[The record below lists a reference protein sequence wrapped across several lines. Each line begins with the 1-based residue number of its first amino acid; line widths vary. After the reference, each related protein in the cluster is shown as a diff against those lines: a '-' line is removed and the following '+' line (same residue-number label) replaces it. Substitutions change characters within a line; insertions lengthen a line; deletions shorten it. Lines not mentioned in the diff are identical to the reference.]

1 MRISFLITIAII
13 CACVTTQA
21 QIINYVKNPSFE
33 DTIRCPDEINQIS
46 YSKFWTCAIDTV
58 GEPYYAPEYYNT
70 CSGTSYPIRCGI
82 PENSG
87 GYQFPRTGNAYL
99 GGTIYYDK
107 TLPAPPGLHFNWRD
121 YFQGRL
127 YKNLT
132 AGQTYCVSFWV
143 VMGEVSAYGQNKIG
157 AYLDDGSIN
166 FRDTAGI
173 EITDVIPQVFS
184 TEIIKD
190 TFNWTKVEGSF
201 VASGNETH
209 ITLGCFA
216 KNEDVDTFYNI
227 WGGFLQYSYYYFDD
241 VSVIPIDY
249 MANAG
254 FDVHVPEGGTV
265 EIGNP
270 DTTAF
275 GLDCKW
281 YHKGMLIDSGV
292 RITVPANILVGVTD
306 TYVVVQTICGNITRD
321 TVTVYTAALGV
332 KHWEKKAV
340 QVYPNPS
347 TGRFSI
353 SADIAGDVSLRVY
366 DLQGR
371 LVHRQEADLG
381 KGSAELSL
389 HVAAGTYLLH
399 LEDREGKVYRERL
412 QVE

>member
-1 MRISFLITIAII
+1 MRTSLLITIAII
-13 CACVTTQA
+13 CACLTTQA

-33 DTIRCPDEINQIS
+33 DTVKCPDGWSQIS
-46 YSKFWTCAIDTV
+46 YAKHWSCAVDTIDN
-58 GEPYYAPEYYNT
+58 PPYAPEYFNVCAKSIYQA
-70 CSGTSYPIRCGI
+70 GI
-82 PENSG
+82 PENTG
-87 GYQFPRTGNAYL
+87 GYQFPNTGNAYVGL
-99 GGTIYYDK
+99 HTYYDK
-107 TLPAPPGLHFNWRD
+107 TMPLPPSIIPPNFRD
-121 YFQGRL
+121 YAQGRL
-127 YKNLT
+127 HKHLKT
-132 AGQTYCVSFWV
+132 GQTYCVSFWV
-143 VMGEVSAYGQNKIG
+143 VMGEASAYGQNKIG

-166 FRDTAGI
+166 ARDTPGA

-216 KNEDVDTFYNI
+216 KNEDVDTFHNI
-227 WGGFLQYSYYYFDD
+227 WGGLIQYSYFYFDD

-249 MANAG
+249 KANAG
-254 FDVHVPEGGTV
+254 PDCHVPEGGTV

-292 RITVPANILVGVTD
+292 RIIVPANTLVGATD

-347 TGRFSI
+347 DGRFSI
-353 SADIAGDVSLRVY
+353 SADVPGDVSLRVY

-371 LVHRQEADLG
+371 LVHRQETDLG

-389 HVAAGTYLLH
+389 HVATGTYLLH
-399 LEDREGKVYRERL
+399 VEDRQGKVYRERL